1 VSLLL
6 SRFVLISLLAIAGYF
21 IQPFQAPNR
30 FYGMAVGGLLGALI
44 IFLET
49 KIKSVGPKTLIG
61 AIIGLV
67 FGIILAIFISFLIA
81 KLVLGQQTTAMLQ
94 IFSLAF
100 FIYIGLLLGSKK
112 ADWFEPAN
120 LMALFGD
127 KGEKKSYKILDTSVI
142 IDGRIADLTE
152 TGFIEGT
159 IVIPQF
165 VLRELQHIADSP
177 DSLKRNRGRR
187 GIEILQRMQK
197 KPDLNVTIT
206 EIDFPDIPEVD
217 MKLIELAK
225 QLDAKI
231 VTNDYN
237 LNKIAQLQGVHVLN
251 INELASSLRPV
262 VLPGETMKVFILKEG
277 KEYNQG
283 VAYLD
288 DGTMVVVDN
297 ARKLIGRNVEV
308 VVTSVL
314 QTTVGKMIFGRHE
327 EA

>member
-1 VSLLL
+1 MGILL
-6 SRFVLISLLAIAGYF
+6 SRLVLVTLLAIAGYF
-21 IQPFQAPNR
+21 IQPFQAPSR
-30 FYGMAVGGLLGALI
+30 LYGMFLGAVLGSLI
-44 IFLET
+44 IFLESR
-49 KIKSVGPKTLIG
+49 IKSVGPKTLIG
-61 AIIGLV
+61 AVIGLV
-67 FGIILAIFISFLIA
+67 FGVILAIFVSLLIG
-81 KLVLGQQTTAMLQ
+81 KLALARPTTSILQ
-94 IFSLAF
+94 IFSFFF
-100 FIYIGLLLGSKK
+100 FIYNGLLLGSKK

-120 LMALFGD
+120 LMALFGE

-159 IVIPQF
+159 IVVPQF

-197 KPDLNVTIT
+197 KAELNVTIT

-225 QLDAKI
+225 QLNAKI

-237 LNKIAQLQGVHVLN
+237 LNKIAQLQGVDVLN

-297 ARKLIGRNVEV
+297 ARKLIGKNVEV

-327 EA
+327 EV

>member
-1 VSLLL
+1 MSLLL
-6 SRFVLISLLAIAGYF
+6 SRLVLVALLAVAGYF
-21 IQPFQAPNR
+21 IQPFQVTSR
-30 FYGMAVGGLLGALI
+30 IWGMTAGAVLGGLI
-44 IFLET
+44 IFLESR
-49 KIKSVGPKTLIG
+49 IKGVGPKTLIG
-61 AIIGLV
+61 AVIGLV
-67 FGIILAIFISFLIA
+67 FGIILAIFVSLLIG
-81 KLVLGQQTTAMLQ
+81 KLGLAHSTTSILQ
-94 IFSLAF
+94 IFSFFF
-100 FIYIGLLLGSKK
+100 FIYNGLLLGSKK

-152 TGFIEGT
+152 TGFIEGV
-159 IVIPQF
+159 IVVPQF

-197 KPDLNVTIT
+197 KPELNVTIT
-206 EIDFPDIPEVD
+206 EVDFPDVPEVD

-225 QLDAKI
+225 QLNAKI

-237 LNKIAQLQGVHVLN
+237 LNKIAQLQGVSVLN

-297 ARKLIGRNVEV
+297 ARKLIGKNVEV

-327 EA
+327 EE